1 MKERHM
7 RVLHIQNLAG
17 VATVLSRAQRK
28 YGNKS
33 DVIVLD
39 HHPFGFEEDFV
50 YPSSR
55 LRGVRY
61 LNDLLT
67 KWGPDYDVFHF
78 HDGPVRTFRFFLD
91 YGILK
96 HLFHKKTV
104 YLYHGGS
111 LRKAHRRE
119 PYERFNRKLTKIYVS
134 MPDLIQYTKARA
146 EWIPNPVDLSVWQP
160 VEKEPSETVRI
171 LHYPTTTREYYQGKT
186 SVEVALDRLKS
197 EGYAIEKLLVTDVP
211 HRDMP
216 RLIASSD
223 IVVDKVARAIGWYG
237 ILAVEALAM
246 RKPVLAYIDP
256 RLEDYMPFDPFIR
269 TTPETVYN
277 DLKALIED
285 EQLRRKYGDK
295 GRAYAEMVH
304 DSQKV
309 ALRWIEIY
317 EETD

>member
-1 MKERHM
+1 M

-17 VATVLSRAQRK
+17 VATVLSRAQRRF
-28 YGNKS
+28 GHKS
-33 DVIVLD
+33 DVIALD
-39 HHPFGFEEDFV
+39 RHPFGFEEDYV
-50 YPSSR
+50 YHPSMF
-55 LRGVRY
+55 RGIHY
-61 LNDLLT
+61 LTDLLST
-67 KWGPDYDVFHF
+67 WGPDYDVFHF
-78 HDGPVRTFRFFLD
+78 HDGPVRTFRLFLD

-119 PYERFNRKLTKIYVS
+119 AYERFNRRLTKIYVS
-134 MPDLIQYTKARA
+134 MPDLIQRTKARA

-160 VEKEPSETVRI
+160 VEKESSETVRI

-186 SVEVALDRLKS
+186 PVEVALDRLER

-216 RLIASSD
+216 HLVASSD

-256 RLEDYMPFDPFIR
+256 RLEDHMPFDPFVR
-269 TTPETVYN
+269 TNPETVYD
-277 DLKALIED
+277 DLRALIED

-295 GRAYAEMVH
+295 GRAYAETVH
-304 DSQKV
+304 DSEKV
-309 ALRWIEIY
+309 ASRWIGIY
-317 EETD
+317 EEID